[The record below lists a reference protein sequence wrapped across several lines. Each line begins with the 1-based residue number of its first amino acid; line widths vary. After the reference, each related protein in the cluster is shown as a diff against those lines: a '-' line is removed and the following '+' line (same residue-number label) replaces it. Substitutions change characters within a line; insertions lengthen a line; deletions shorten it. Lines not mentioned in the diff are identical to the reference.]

1 MFRVKATTWSEA
13 KDILCMRL
21 DALGDVLMTSP
32 AIYAL
37 KKAGKRVTLLTSRSG
52 AAAATLMP
60 FIDEVIVYDP
70 PWMKGTN
77 DPANS
82 EKDLDFIT
90 TLKGRS
96 FDGGI
101 IFTVYSQN
109 PLPSALTLY
118 LADIPLRAAY
128 CRENPYHLLTH
139 WTPEREPAELLRHEV
154 QRQLDLVEGLGIE
167 IQDRRMQVTIR
178 DEEVRKISH
187 LIGETRDAPLIV
199 VHPGSTAQ
207 SRRYDPDKFSSV
219 IELLGRKGATIVVT
233 GSGGEEDLVE
243 EVVRSSPTPVIPL
256 VNVLTLSEFAALLS
270 LAHLLISN
278 NTGPVHLAAAVG
290 TPVVDL
296 YALTNPQHTP
306 WGVPSLV
313 LYVPTDCAF
322 CYKSYC
328 REGHHDCLQKIPPQ
342 RVVEAGLEL
351 LKVGKSDEFVEGKV
365 VML

>member
-1 MFRVKATTWSEA
+1 VKATTWSEA
-13 KDILCMRL
+13 RHILCVRL

-32 AIYAL
+32 ALHAL
-37 KKAGKRVTLLTSRSG
+37 KMAGKRITLLTSKSG

-70 PWMKGTN
+70 PWMKSTEASGDT
-77 DPANS
+77 
-82 EKDLDFIT
+82 EKDRNFINQ
-90 TLKGRS
+90 LKDRS

-109 PLPSALTLY
+109 PLPAALTLY

-128 CRENPYHLLTH
+128 CRENPYHLLTN
-139 WTPEREPAELLRHEV
+139 WTPEKEPVDLLRHEV
-154 QRQLDLVEGLGIE
+154 QRQLDLVQGLGIE
-167 IQDRRMQVTIR
+167 VPDRRMKVSVS
-178 DEEVRKISH
+178 EEDILKLSE
-187 LIGETRDAPLIV
+187 LLGEKREGPLVV

-207 SRRYDPDKFSSV
+207 SRRYDPEKFSSV
-219 IELLGRKGATIVVT
+219 IESLASKGAQLVVT
-233 GSGGEEDLVE
+233 GSRGEEDIVE
-243 EVVRSSPTPVIPL
+243 EVVRRSPASVIPL
-256 VNVLTLSEFAALLS
+256 VNVLTLPEFAALLS
-270 LAHLLISN
+270 IADLLISN

-306 WGVPSLV
+306 WGVPSRV

-328 REGHHDCLQKIPPQ
+328 REGHHDCLQKIPPE
-342 RVVEAGLEL
+342 RVVEASWEL
-351 LKVGKSDEFVEGKV
+351 LNGGKSGEFVEGKV